1 MASQSPAW
9 PSDLNTL
16 EFIQHYLSP
25 SDCSLMFSHTG
36 SNAFPVSFLETVSF
50 YSVVLPSY
58 LFSVLHYGSTVFHS
72 QLQEKVCG
80 DFFFFF
86 CLPFSTIGKY
96 EADPVYVCCNLKRSW
111 YAVVIKEESRAVYP
125 AEEYQSSKLE
135 SPPGPPGQ
143 LWRALCCSPRTVPKH
158 KAKTSA
164 TESASCP
171 PGTDKMSDF
180 CLYKKSR
187 VFFLCMNMFFE
198 IWFPEAF
205 CTLNVTW
212 MHNLPSTIFSIDLF
226 IMLQKS
232 FRKSIL

>member
-1 MASQSPAW
+1 MLFLCPFWKRFLSILWFSLLTFFQSC
-9 PSDLNTL
+9 
-16 EFIQHYLSP
+16 IMGQLS
-25 SDCSLMFSHTG
+25 SIVNCRKRFVGT
-36 SNAFPVSFLETVSF
+36 
-50 YSVVLPSY
+50 
-58 LFSVLHYGSTVFHS
+58 
-72 QLQEKVCG
+72 
-80 DFFFFF
+80 FFFF

-158 KAKTSA
+158 KAKTS